1 MTRKVENKTYLK
13 YLLQSLNLDELKQ
26 ICRDFKIKG
35 YSKWKKVE
43 LIENLLSFLSIE
55 EIEALIKEKEMDII
69 SNSIYDAINI
79 IKGKGREKISEIRI
93 INEEDHIVELDFKG
107 FNWDT
112 SSFLSINTQNI
123 DNPERDCDCRVG
135 ANMGLCSH
143 FWVGFILSLKNNYF
157 KLSDWNLTLLP
168 DNFEEIIQSIEIST
182 IPTEKEEEQ
191 LILVDSSSDDIQYMK
206 YLDQSITVYEGEISK
221 IETKTQQ
228 FQEIETTYYLISLVN
243 VKIGPRI
250 QKKRDFKEED
260 VDSLDELSIRISDK
274 LHEEMKLKEGDKI
287 TVNGRMSRDDFLNLF
302 IVKNIRKVTK
312 VNS

>member
-69 SNSIYDAINI
+69 SNSIYGAINI

-93 INEEDHIVELDFKG
+93 INEEDHIVEMDFKG

-112 SSFLSINTQNI
+112 SSFLSINAQNI

-143 FWVGFILSLKNNYF
+143 FWAGFILSLKNNYF
-157 KLSDWNLTLLP
+157 NLSDWNLTLLP
-168 DNFEEIIQSIEIST
+168 DNFEELIQSIEIST

-221 IETKTQQ
+221 IEMKTQQ
-228 FQEIETTYYLISLVN
+228 FQEIETTYYLISLIN

-260 VDSLDELSIRISDK
+260 VDSLDELSIRISDR

>member
-112 SSFLSINTQNI
+112 SSFLSINAQNI

-157 KLSDWNLTLLP
+157 SLSDWNLTLLP

-182 IPTEKEEEQ
+182 IPTENEEEQ
-191 LILVDSSSDDIQYMK
+191 LTLVDSSSDNVQYMK
-206 YLDQSITVYEGEISK
+206 YLDQSITIYEGEISK